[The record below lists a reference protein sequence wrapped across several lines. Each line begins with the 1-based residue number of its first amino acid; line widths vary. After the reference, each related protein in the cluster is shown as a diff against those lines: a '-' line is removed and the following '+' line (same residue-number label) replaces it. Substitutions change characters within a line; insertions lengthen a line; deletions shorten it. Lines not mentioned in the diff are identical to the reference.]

1 MQSNASIVWW
11 MRIVALFVI
20 ATLVVGGGTRLTD
33 SGLSI
38 TQWEPIVGVIPPLSE
53 AAWQEALA
61 LYRQIPEYQLIN
73 KGMSLDAFKA
83 IYLWEWAHRLVA
95 RTIGLVFAVPLL
107 VFWLRGRLPDWF
119 KPWGIGL
126 LALGGLQ
133 GAVGWWMVTSGLTER
148 VDVSQYRL
156 AVHMSLACIILALAV
171 YLSVRLS
178 GGSGR
183 REVPGGLATLA
194 RIMPLAVLGQIALGA
209 LVAGLDAGLASD
221 EWPTMAG
228 ALVPEGLG
236 SLAPWWLNAF
246 ENPLTVQ
253 FDHRI
258 AGYGVFALAIAMA
271 VAAVRAGVGTGP
283 ALRIAAIVTV
293 QVGIGIA
300 VVVGRVPLHLA
311 LTHQVVAALLLW
323 ATVDFATRVAAAPR
337 PAARTAPTN
346 EAPPRQAV

>member
-38 TQWEPIVGVIPPLSE
+38 TEWEPIVGVIPPLTE
-53 AAWQEALA
+53 AAWQDALE

-73 KGMSLDAFKA
+73 KGMSLDAFKE

-95 RTIGLVFAVPLL
+95 RTIGLVFALPLL
-107 VFWLRGRLPDWF
+107 FFWVRGRLPGWF

-156 AVHMSLACIILALAV
+156 AVHMTLACIILALAV
-171 YLSVRLS
+171 YLSVRLA

-183 REVPGGLATLA
+183 REVSGGLAAMA
-194 RIMPLAVLGQIALGA
+194 RIMPVAILGQIALGA

-221 EWPTMAG
+221 QWPTMAG
-228 ALVPEGLG
+228 ALIPAGLG
-236 SLAPWWLNAF
+236 TLDPWWINAF

-253 FDHRI
+253 FDHRM
-258 AGYGVFALAIAMA
+258 AGYAVFALAIAMA
-271 VAAVRAGVGTGP
+271 VTALRGGAGTGP

-293 QVGIGIA
+293 QVVIGIA

-311 LTHQVVAALLLW
+311 LTHQVVAAILLW
-323 ATVDFATRVAAAPR
+323 AAVDFATRVTAAPR
-337 PAARTAPTN
+337 TVGERHGRPAR
-346 EAPPRQAV
+346 EAA